1 LSRQEEE
8 EDKKQQQLECGEA
21 DERGKAVQPGDGATR
36 EMLSLSLL
44 LFGQKS
50 EQIGLNGRNV
60 VVSRLE

>member
-8 EDKKQQQLECGEA
+8 EDKKQQLECGEA

-50 EQIGLNGRNV
+50 EQLGLNGRNA
-60 VVSRLE
+60 VVSGYE